1 MVEAMQI
8 VSYLSTWPIT
18 TTLMCIFSLPMI
30 AVLSLKGFGV
40 YDDQVLRK
48 LWNEGSMSFSQLVMK
63 EKVR

>member
-1 MVEAMQI
+1 
-8 VSYLSTWPIT
+8 
-18 TTLMCIFSLPMI
+18 MI
-30 AVLSLKGFGV
+30 AVLSVKGFGV